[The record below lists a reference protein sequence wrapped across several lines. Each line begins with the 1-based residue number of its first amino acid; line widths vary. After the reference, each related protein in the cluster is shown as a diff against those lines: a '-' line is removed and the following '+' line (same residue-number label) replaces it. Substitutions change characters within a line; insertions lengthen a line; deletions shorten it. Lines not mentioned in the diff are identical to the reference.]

1 MQGTDEL
8 SLRARI
14 QMGSEGN
21 RTVQNHE
28 LKGNIK
34 IAKIEILAMAADA
47 LWTNKL
53 RTGLT
58 MLGVIIGIT
67 SVIGITSI
75 GQGASK
81 STADQFRSLG
91 TDVLQVLA
99 GASKSG
105 NINQGLGSS
114 STLTWDDAKAIAAQ
128 VPAAQVVSAYLQQ
141 KEQVVYGNQNTQT
154 TVYGTDLNHPAA
166 RNLNPQSGRYFNA
179 DELET
184 ARQVAI
190 IGPTVQ
196 RTLFGEGVDPLGSKI
211 RIKGE
216 VYEVIGVMETK
227 GSQGPVDRDD
237 AIYLPLTIMS
247 ARLVGNNALTGISVS
262 GIYVKA
268 ADQVQL
274 EAAQFQ
280 VTNLLRMLHR
290 IGPEDSDDFSVTN
303 QADIIQTFTTVLNL
317 LTVMVIAIA
326 GISLVVGGIGIANI
340 MLVSVVERTREIGIR
355 KALGATQ
362 SAILSQFLV
371 EAILISTMGGG
382 IGIGSGVGIA
392 AIAAVLFKFPLIISM
407 ESIAAGF
414 GLSVTVG
421 LVAGVVPA
429 RSAAKLDPIVA
440 LRSD

>member
-1 MQGTDEL
+1 MQNL
-8 SLRARI
+8 
-14 QMGSEGN
+14 
-21 RTVQNHE
+21 E

-166 RNLNPQSGRYFNA
+166 RNLNPQAGRYFNA

-196 RTLFGEGVDPLGSKI
+196 RTLFEEGVDPIGSKI

-216 VYEVIGVMETK
+216 VYEVIGVMEKK

-290 IGPEDSDDFSVTN
+290 ISPEESDDFSVTN
-303 QADIIQTFTTVLNL
+303 QADIIQTFTTVLSL
-317 LTVMVIAIA
+317 LSIMVIAIA

-371 EAILISTMGGG
+371 EAILISTIGGG
-382 IGIGSGVGIA
+382 IGIGGGVVIA
-392 AIAAVLFKFPLIISM
+392 AIAAFLFKFPLIISM

-414 GLSVTVG
+414 GLSVAVG

>member
-1 MQGTDEL
+1 
-8 SLRARI
+8 
-14 QMGSEGN
+14 MGSEGN
-21 RTVQNHE
+21 WVMQNLE

-190 IGPTVQ
+190 VGPTVQ
-196 RTLFGEGVDPLGSKI
+196 KTLFGEGVDPIGSKI

-216 VYEVIGVMETK
+216 VYEVIGVMEKK

-290 IGPEDSDDFSVTN
+290 IGPEESDDFSVTN
-303 QADIIQTFTTVLNL
+303 QADIIQTFTTVLSL
-317 LTVMVIAIA
+317 LSIMVIAIA

-362 SAILSQFLV
+362 TAILSQFLV
-371 EAILISTMGGG
+371 EAILISTIGGG
-382 IGIGSGVGIA
+382 IGIGGGVGIA
-392 AIAAVLFKFPLIISM
+392 AISALIFKFPLIISM

-414 GLSVTVG
+414 GLSVAVG

>member
-1 MQGTDEL
+1 MQNL
-8 SLRARI
+8 
-14 QMGSEGN
+14 
-21 RTVQNHE
+21 E

-58 MLGVIIGIT
+58 MLGVIIGIA

-99 GASKSG
+99 GSSKSG
-105 NINQGLGSS
+105 NINQGQGSS

-166 RNLNPQSGRYFNA
+166 RSLNPQSGRYFNA

-190 IGPTVQ
+190 VGPTVQ
-196 RTLFGEGVDPLGSKI
+196 RTLFGEGVDPIGSKI

-216 VYEVIGVMETK
+216 VYEVIGVMEKK
-227 GSQGPVDRDD
+227 GSQGPMDRDD

-290 IGPEDSDDFSVTN
+290 ISPEDSDDFSVTN
-303 QADIIQTFTTVLNL
+303 QADIIQTFTTVLSL
-317 LTVMVIAIA
+317 LSVMVIAIA

-371 EAILISTMGGG
+371 EAILISTIGGG
-382 IGIGSGVGIA
+382 IGIGGGVGIA
-392 AIAAVLFKFPLIISM
+392 AIAAFLFKFPLIISM

-414 GLSVTVG
+414 GLSVAVG
-421 LVAGVVPA
+421 LVAGVAPA

-440 LRSD
+440 LRSE